1 MKAIWRVSVGI
12 LIFGLFVTSIAPSLA
27 DRQSVKGLLQERIAQ
42 LKVSET
48 PNVGE
53 ARIAAVAFLESFY
66 QNRQFDPA
74 WVDDANRDAL
84 LAAIAASPS
93 DGLNPEDFHHK
104 VIKELADRATANPE
118 DPSLQA
124 DLDIVLTDAL
134 VRLGYQLFY
143 GKVHPEQLDADWN
156 FSRSL
161 LADNPNSAVT
171 SALEPGALE
180 PFLASLRLNH
190 PYYLTL
196 KAALRSYREI
206 ETAGGWPMVPEGP
219 SLKPGMDSERV
230 GLMRRRLA
238 ASGVFDGAA
247 TDDPNVYDPA
257 LEAAVRD
264 FQDRHGL
271 DVDGVVGPGTLA
283 ALNVPVAARIDQ
295 IRANMER
302 ARWVIRGHDDDF
314 IIVNI
319 AGYYVKV
326 VRGGDVVWQ
335 TRAIVGKPYRKTPVF
350 TAQMTYLV
358 INPTWTVPP
367 TILKKDILPKVKE
380 DPNYLTERNFHLVNA
395 DGQLVD
401 PNKLDWN
408 GLSSN
413 GFPYQVV
420 QGPGPNNALGLVK
433 FMFPNEHFV
442 YLHDTPSRG
451 YFKSAQRTFSSGCI
465 RVENPFDLVELL
477 LFDQPSWDNAK
488 VNKTVESGETT
499 SVRLK
504 QSLPVLLLYWT
515 VDPHLSGDV
524 RFYQDIYGRD
534 AAIIEALDSPFEF
547 NGG

>member
-134 VRLGYQLFY
+134 VRLGYQFFY

>member
-12 LIFGLFVTSIAPSLA
+12 LVFGLFVTSIAPSLA

-134 VRLGYQLFY
+134 VRLGYQFFY

>member
-12 LIFGLFVTSIAPSLA
+12 LVFGLFVTSIAPSLA

-134 VRLGYQLFY
+134 VRLGYQFFY

-271 DVDGVVGPGTLA
+271 DVDGVIGPGTLA

>member
-84 LAAIAASPS
+84 LAAIAASPN

-134 VRLGYQLFY
+134 VRLGYQFFY

-367 TILKKDILPKVKE
+367 TILKKDILPKVRE

-420 QGPGPNNALGLVK
+420 QGPGPNNTLGLVK